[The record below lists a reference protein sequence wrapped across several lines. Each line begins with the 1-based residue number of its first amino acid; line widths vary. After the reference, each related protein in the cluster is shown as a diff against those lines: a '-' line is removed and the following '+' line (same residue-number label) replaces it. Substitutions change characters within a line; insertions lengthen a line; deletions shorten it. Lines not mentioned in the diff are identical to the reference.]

1 MKASSSRWEL
11 GRNRVGYHHAE
22 GTTGGNRSQTTVVA
36 QHKIVGVHNFNE
48 HNRVRLICWCHRYI
62 IVKRFSTN
70 WTKNRLVQRQLMMDQ
85 PIRQMDYHRYY
96 DKICIEYHEKSENIA
111 NFRNNSVRPSERNS
125 VLAECFVNTD
135 LKGHEKS

>member
-1 MKASSSRWEL
+1 MRI
-11 GRNRVGYHHAE
+11 
-22 GTTGGNRSQTTVVA
+22 GGNRSQTTVVA

-85 PIRQMDYHRYY
+85 PIRQMDYHRFY
-96 DKICIEYHEKSENIA
+96 DKICIEYHEKSLKNENIA
-111 NFRNNSVRPSERNS
+111 ILLE
-125 VLAECFVNTD
+125 
-135 LKGHEKS
+135 